1 MPQRADQAAWR
12 AVVED
17 VAAQDAASVAAGA
30 EVAGE
35 KPSEPVTAEQVV
47 AAKRWSGG
55 RLPLSGGL
63 HSEGRMLEASSDLC
77 HGVRRED
84 LREG

>member
-1 MPQRADQAAWR
+1 MLQRADQAAWR

-17 VAAQDAASVAAGA
+17 VAAQNAGRVAVGA

-35 KPSEPVTAEQVV
+35 KSSEPVTAEKVV
-47 AAKRWSGG
+47 TAKRWSDS

-63 HSEGRMLEASSDLC
+63 HSEGRMLEAGSDLC
-77 HGVRRED
+77 HGVGGED